1 MKLKDVIKSV
11 ENQDSNIIEKM
22 ISDGVIKR
30 VLNALYKNDHN
41 DLAEWNAFHSNI
53 ILSKIIK
60 KLYETIESEW
70 DEIDYVAALGASGTP
85 LAVGLSLVYKKD
97 FIFINDRW
105 GITKKFQPIKPSEGI
120 NIKDKK
126 ILVIDSVLR
135 TGLTALNGINKIE
148 DYHGIPKLMVI
159 ALLADWIDESIYNDL
174 KNIDFY
180 HLFNWN
186 KKVEETAL
194 KLEII

>member
-1 MKLKDVIKSV
+1 MKLIDVIKSV
-11 ENQDSNIIEKM
+11 ENQDSDFIEKM
-22 ISDGVIKR
+22 ISDDEIKQ

-53 ILSKIIK
+53 IICKIIK
-60 KLYETIESEW
+60 KLYEKIESEW
-70 DEIDYVAALGASGTP
+70 DEIDYIAALGASGTP
-85 LAVGLSLVYKKD
+85 LAVGLSLFYKKD

-105 GITKKFQPIKPSEGI
+105 GITKKFQPIKPSDI
-120 NIKDKK
+120 NIKNKK

-148 DYHGIPKLMVI
+148 DNHGIPKLMVI
-159 ALLADWIDESIYNDL
+159 ALLADWIDESIYEDL

-180 HLFNWN
+180 YLFNWN

-194 KLEII
+194 KLRII